1 MFNGK
6 VGHVKK
12 ERKKTDSGKR
22 ESQKLADK

>member
-12 ERKKTDSGKR
+12 ERERERKRTDPRGP
-22 ESQKLADK
+22 